1 MITDRCLDGNAHR
14 NPSMRE
20 INQQRLRY
28 FREVL
33 AQGTIRGAAEALN
46 TAPSVITRQT
56 RLLEEELD
64 TRLFEREARGV
75 RPTEAAAHL
84 LEFWRD
90 YRAHQEHLEDRLQ
103 ALRGLQSGHVRVA
116 ISEGFVDVLVDQVL
130 AAFCA
135 RHPGLDIAVETLS
148 ADALVQDVAE
158 GRAHIGL
165 AYNPPPHAAIEQR
178 ASSRQPVVLMA
189 RPDHPLVVR
198 GGPARI
204 AELLAHPLALM
215 PGSFGIGQAVDML
228 SHAEGVAFR
237 PALTTNSL
245 SALKRIAATG
255 NFVAL
260 VGEFAARREVD
271 AGELAVVAIDHPLFR
286 GIHARVLVRAGR
298 PLAAAPQEL
307 LQWILRDMTM
317 FATGRARRPA
327 RRRAVG
333 TTKAARAGRD

>member
-1 MITDRCLDGNAHR
+1 
-14 NPSMRE
+14 MRE

-33 AQGTIRGAAEALN
+33 AHGTIRGAADALN
-46 TAPSVITRQT
+46 TAPSVITRQI

-64 TRLFEREARGV
+64 TRLFDREARGV

-103 ALRGLQSGHVRVA
+103 SLRGLQSGAVRLA

-135 RHPGLDIAVETLS
+135 RYPGLDIAVETLS
-148 ADALVQDVAE
+148 ADALVQDVSD

-165 AYNPPPHAAIEQR
+165 AYNPPPHAAIQQR
-178 ASSRQPVVLMA
+178 ASCRQPVVLMA
-189 RPDHPLVVR
+189 RPDHPLVAR
-198 GGPARI
+198 ATPAKV
-204 AELLAHPLALM
+204 ADLLAHPLALM

-228 SHAEGVAFR
+228 SRAEGVSIR

-245 SALKRIAATG
+245 AALKRIAATG

-260 VGEFAARREVD
+260 VGEFAAQREVR
-271 AGELAVVAIDHPLFR
+271 AGELATVAIDHALFR
-286 GIHARVLVRAGR
+286 AIHARVLVRAGR
-298 PLAAAPQEL
+298 PLAAAPDEL
-307 LQWILRDMTM
+307 LQWILRHMTM
-317 FATGRARRPA
+317 FAPGAAKRPA
-327 RRRAVG
+327 KRR
-333 TTKAARAGRD
+333 